1 MRPIS
6 YYWSSQN
13 YTMSA
18 VTEQWLERLPL
29 ADKITLATAILDQCK
44 PAFCNMPT
52 KHLAVL
58 QLPNLNGDT
67 AS

>member
-13 YTMSA
+13 HRMSPE
-18 VTEQWLERLPL
+18 TEQWLERLPL

-52 KHLAVL
+52 NHLSLV
-58 QLPNLNGDT
+58 QLPDLHSDS